1 MMKII
6 KGMFDTAKV
15 FTENIDD
22 VTMDQIKSFLD
33 QKFVTGGHGFK
44 KLQFL
49 QEDQLLTLK

>member
-6 KGMFDTAKV
+6 KGKFDTAKV

-22 VTMDQIKSFLD
+22 ATMEQIKSFLD
-33 QKFVTGGHGFK
+33 QQFVTGGHGFK

-49 QEDQLLTLK
+49 QEVQLLSLK